1 VTRYIR
7 SLQVR
12 LTLELATL
20 FLLASCLAV
29 GGLIYS
35 ASVTADSLGDRELG
49 LRADDLASHVAP
61 DAVGSPELRL
71 SPELKQAYET
81 AAQQS
86 LFAIRDKD
94 GRLVA
99 ASSPEAGALA
109 ARLPPPDS
117 EANFFKLDR
126 FGPSARDYSALSIQ
140 LDSAAGPISVLVGE
154 TAGSNQLVHSILRE
168 FVFDLAWYVP
178 PFVALAL
185 LLASYRVRNSLRP
198 LRSAS
203 ARASAVGPESIA
215 IRLPETDVPTEAL
228 PLVIAVNRALDR
240 LEQGF
245 ALQRQFTANAAHE
258 LRTPLTIITARLD
271 TLEGNGQ
278 ITALREEVARMNR
291 LVEQLLCVARLDS
304 LALDVS
310 SKVDLHRV
318 AEEVVGSMAHL
329 ALASG
334 RTIALTGVEHEVAIT
349 GNADA
354 IGDAMRNLIEN
365 AFIHT
370 PPGTEVIV
378 EVSEGGVV
386 SVADSGPGIPIEDR
400 YRVFDRFWR
409 GQRSRNTG
417 AGLGLS
423 IVMEILRAHGASI
436 AVTDQVPRGARFS
449 LRFRTAS

>member
-1 VTRYIR
+1 VRRHIR
-7 SLQVR
+7 SLQLR
-12 LTLELATL
+12 LTLELAAL
-20 FLLASCLAV
+20 FLLASCLAI

-35 ASVTADSLGDRELG
+35 ASVTADSLGERELG

-61 DAVGSPELRL
+61 DAAGSPGLTL
-71 SPELKQAYET
+71 PPELKQAYD
-81 AAQQS
+81 AAAEQS

-99 ASSPEAGALA
+99 ASSPEVGALA

-117 EANFFKLDR
+117 EPNYFKLSR

-140 LDSAAGPISVLVGE
+140 LDSAAGPISVLVVEATG
-154 TAGSNQLVHSILRE
+154 GNQLVRSVLRE

-185 LLASYRVRNSLRP
+185 LLASYRVRRSLRP
-198 LRSAS
+198 LRVAS
-203 ARASAVGPESIA
+203 ARASAIEPASIA

-278 ITALREEVARMNR
+278 TTALREEVARMNR

-310 SKVDLHRV
+310 AKVDLRQL
-318 AEEVVGSMAHL
+318 AEEVVASMAHL
-329 ALASG
+329 ALATG
-334 RTIALTGVEHEVAIT
+334 RTIALIGVEHEVPIA
-349 GNADA
+349 GNAAA
-354 IGDAMRNLIEN
+354 IGDALRNLIEN
-365 AFIHT
+365 ALAHA
-370 PPGTEVIV
+370 PPGTEVTV
-378 EVSEGGVV
+378 EVGDGGTL
-386 SVADSGPGIPIEDR
+386 SVADTGPGIRIEDR
-400 YRVFDRFWR
+400 PRIFDRFWR
-409 GQRSRNTG
+409 GSGSRSGG

-436 AVTDQVPRGARFS
+436 AVTDHVPRGARFD